1 MRGDEVNGRRRE
13 RWEQIWNGNLK
24 ILHDHL
30 DGDDEYCGCNH
41 GDDFDDDLDEDG
53 DNDDCSKYV
62 CYCKSMLNGER
73 RLENRR

>member
-24 ILHDHL
+24 ILHHDL
-30 DGDDEYCGCNH
+30 DGDDEYYCCH
-41 GDDFDDDLDEDG
+41 HFDDDLDENG
-53 DNDDCSKYV
+53 DNDYCSKYV

>member
-1 MRGDEVNGRRRE
+1 MGADME
-13 RWEQIWNGNLK
+13 RNLK

-30 DGDDEYCGCNH
+30 DGGDEYCCSH
-41 GDDFDDDLDEDG
+41 HFDDDLGENG

>member
-13 RWEQIWNGNLK
+13 RWGQIWNGNLK
-24 ILHDHL
+24 ILHDDL
-30 DGDDEYCGCNH
+30 DGDDEYRCCHH
-41 GDDFDDDLDEDG
+41 GDDFDENC

-62 CYCKSMLNGER
+62 CYCKSMFNGER

>member
-1 MRGDEVNGRRRE
+1 MGADME
-13 RWEQIWNGNLK
+13 RNLK
-24 ILHDHL
+24 ILHDDL
-30 DGDDEYCGCNH
+30 DGDDEYCCCH
-41 GDDFDDDLDEDG
+41 HDDDFDDDLD

>member
-30 DGDDEYCGCNH
+30 DGDDACCCCH
-41 GDDFDDDLDEDG
+41 HHDDSDDDLD

-62 CYCKSMLNGER
+62 CYCKSMFNGEQ

>member
-24 ILHDHL
+24 ILH
-30 DGDDEYCGCNH
+30 N
-41 GDDFDDDLDEDG
+41 DDLENG
-53 DNDDCSKYV
+53 DNEDCFKYV
-62 CYCKSMLNGER
+62 GYCKSMLNGER